1 MTEHDPFASP
11 PAGDPIDSPLQTPPG
26 PDPFGDPSADL
37 GGGGGYLGG
46 NDDDEVRKINR
57 RVSPVGKVLG
67 LLVVLGVGG
76 AGYFAF
82 QSSREQAAQ
91 ETARVEGNAAI
102 QRMLNETTDRAQLP
116 AKVREL
122 YERYKASDEVR
133 MACRRLLASLHDTT
147 AVPMMID
154 GLRRRGNERRQAAL
168 ALAEIGL
175 PAAASAK
182 DALMAALPDTDE
194 RLDRADVTWALVVLQ
209 EGRAWDMVVKML
221 SEGKLQAVRDLENR
235 PFFDPA
241 LVSRLAGTA
250 RLIQLATDTTGTPQQ
265 QTARKRIA
273 ASALSEMGTP
283 EVYDILTRLATDP
296 DVEVATLAAIGL
308 GRTGDARAAQPV
320 LRFLNAQPDQRE
332 RVLNTLAQ
340 NSGAPGLAVIG
351 RDATDITTRKMATRL
366 LQELQDPSAGDGLF
380 AIANSIPPT
389 TTDVNL
395 QEIRVKAIFGL
406 ADIGDPRAAEGLLE
420 IAKKPIGAP
429 FDANRDMEAKQAIDK
444 LIRIP
449 GAAVRV
455 KDGLLEIL
463 PRADFM
469 RTQVLLALGAT
480 GDASLGPQVARYL
493 TDEQAQEGAAR
504 AVARL
509 HYAPGIATLKGQI
522 RRPPN
527 VRMNEQTIA
536 NEALYIKRRNA
547 IRGLAWSNEA
557 RLAPDLMRIVEDSQD
572 EPRLR
577 EDAGN
582 TLATLADDATLQQIA
597 TRAMDT
603 TKPVDVRRFYMLSLR
618 ARSTPQIATQLVSA
632 YIKPG
637 EDAFLMRF
645 AAIAAGFGGDEAT
658 ATALRPLLASADANV
673 RLNAGI
679 ASVLLGGE
687 SLTNALIDALAA
699 NQDFG
704 ALIQP
709 EFVTRG
715 SQTAGPTMMEP
726 LDLMPLTEAM
736 FTNGA
741 VYRRIDSALQ
751 LERGR
756 GAAHFDFGIQWL
768 RTRLKAGWDHPIG
781 ISAYSVR
788 AKLREAAQGNDPARR
803 ATALRIFRSLNDRGS
818 LLFLRRQT
826 GDGAEAAR
834 RALLE
839 MNQTGS

>member
-11 PAGDPIDSPLQTPPG
+11 PAGDPLDNPLPPAAG
-26 PDPFGDPSADL
+26 DADPFG
-37 GGGGGYLGG
+37 GGDVPGGGYLGG

-57 RVSPVGKVLG
+57 RVSPVGKILAVLVLG
-67 LLVVLGVGG
+67 AVGG
-76 AGYFAF
+76 AGYFAVE
-82 QSSREQAAQ
+82 SAREQSAQ
-91 ETARVEGNAAI
+91 ETARTEGNAAL
-102 QRMLNETTDRAQLP
+102 QRLLNETTDRTQLP

-133 MACRRLLASLHDTT
+133 MACRRLMASLHDTSS
-147 AVPMMID
+147 VPLLIE

-182 DALMAALPDTDE
+182 DALMNALPDTDE

-209 EGRAWDMVVKML
+209 EGRAWEMVVKML
-221 SEGKLQAVRDLENR
+221 SEGKLQQVRDLENR

-241 LVSRLAGTA
+241 LVSRLAGRD

-273 ASALSEMGTP
+273 ASALSEMATP
-283 EVYDILTRLATDP
+283 ETFEILSRLSTDS

-308 GRTGDARAAQPV
+308 GRTGDARGAQPV

-351 RDATDITTRKMATRL
+351 RDATDITTRKMAVRL
-366 LQELQDPSAGDGLF
+366 LQELQDPAAGDALF

-429 FDANRDMEAKQAIDK
+429 FDANHDMEAKQAIDK

-449 GAAVRV
+449 GAAARV
-455 KDGLLEIL
+455 KAGLLEIL

-469 RTQVLLALGAT
+469 RTQVLLALGAAEDPSI
-480 GDASLGPQVARYL
+480 GAQVARYL

-509 HYAPGIATLKGQI
+509 HYAPGIQILKAQI

-547 IRGLAWSNEA
+547 IRGLAWSNDPT
-557 RLAPDLMRIVEDSQD
+557 LAPDLMRIVEDSAD

-582 TLATLADDATLQQIA
+582 TLATVADDAALQQVA

-603 TKPVDVRRFYMLSLR
+603 TKPVDVRRFYMLALR

-637 EDAFLMRF
+637 EDSFLMRF
-645 AAIAAGFGGDEAT
+645 AAIAAGLGGDD
-658 ATALRPLLASADANV
+658 ATALALTPLLASRDANV

-679 ASVLLGGE
+679 AAVLLGGE
-687 SLTNALIDALAA
+687 RLTTALLDSLIA
-699 NQDFG
+699 NTDFG
-704 ALIQP
+704 ALITP

-715 SQTAGPTMMEP
+715 SQTGGPTMMEP

-741 VYRRIDSALQ
+741 IYRRINSALQ

-756 GAAHFDFGIQWL
+756 GSSRYDFAIQWL
-768 RTRLKAGWDHPIG
+768 RGRLKSGWDHPLG
-781 ISAYSVR
+781 ISAYAVR
-788 AKLREAAQGNDPARR
+788 AKLREAVMGTDAARR
-803 ATALRIFRSLNDRGS
+803 ETALRAFRSLNDRGS

-826 GDGAEAAR
+826 GDGAELAR
-834 RALLE
+834 RALLD
-839 MNQTGS
+839 MNSGSN